1 MENGSTAKFG
11 MSTVAH
17 SSVTDARRSNPLAV
31 LAALLG
37 LYIVNFADRYLISGL
52 VGPIKQEFG
61 LGDGFM
67 GLLMGPAFVVLYVVM
82 GVPIARLAD
91 RSSRI
96 LIITCGGILWSA
108 ATFATGFAEG
118 PIGLAVARIAVG
130 IGEAAFVAPAY
141 SLLSDYFKPERRA
154 FAFAILGLA
163 TYFGQILG
171 QAGGPAI
178 GAALNWR
185 WAFWSIGAIGIVI
198 SILAYAIIHEPSR
211 TVAGKAAAPAVPFA
225 RILSCLKVTPTYTL
239 SLAAFTLASISGV
252 AFGNWGPELFAR
264 SYGLP
269 PVEAKASFALYF
281 GLAGLVGMLAF
292 GAVADRL
299 GRRGME
305 WPSRLASI
313 AIACAT
319 LLTLAITWADSY
331 QLARFL
337 AIPCGLLGGGWS
349 VGMLS
354 TLQYILPAQFRASAT
369 ALFIAVATLGSQ
381 FLGPFLSGLVSEE
394 LGGDALALKIALS
407 LVIPVGF
414 VGAACAWLASRRI
427 ETDREALTQ
436 AAA

>member
-1 MENGSTAKFG
+1 M
-11 MSTVAH
+11 
-17 SSVTDARRSNPLAV
+17 TDTQRSNPLAV

-52 VGPIKQEFG
+52 VGPIKHEFG

-67 GLLMGPAFVVLYVVM
+67 GLLMGPAFVVLYVLM

-96 LIITCGGILWSA
+96 RIITWGGILWSA
-108 ATFATGFAEG
+108 ATFATGFATG
-118 PIGLAVARIAVG
+118 PIGLALARIAVG
-130 IGEAAFVAPAY
+130 IGEAAFAAPAY
-141 SLLSDYFKPERRA
+141 SLLTDYFKPERRA

-171 QAGGPAI
+171 QGGGPAI
-178 GAALNWR
+178 GAAFGWR
-185 WAFWSIGAIGIVI
+185 WAFWSIGAIGVVL
-198 SILAYAIIHEPSR
+198 SLLAYAIIKEPSR
-211 TVAGKAAAPAVPFA
+211 VANEQAAAPAIPFT

-239 SLAAFTLASISGV
+239 GLTAFTLASISGV
-252 AFGNWGPELFAR
+252 TFGNWGAELFAR

-269 PVEAKASFALYF
+269 PVEAKASFALNF
-281 GLAGLVGMLAF
+281 GLAGLIGMLAF

-319 LLTLAITWADSY
+319 LLTLTITWLGSY
-331 QLARFL
+331 PLARLL

-354 TLQYILPAQFRASAT
+354 TLQYILPQQFRASAT
-369 ALFIAVATLGSQ
+369 ALFIAIATLGSQ
-381 FLGPFLSGLVSEE
+381 FLGPFLSGLVSEA
-394 LGGDALALKIALS
+394 LGGDAFALRIALS
-407 LVIPVGF
+407 AIIPLGF
-414 VGAACAWLASRRI
+414 VGAGCAWLASRRI
-427 ETDREALTQ
+427 ETDREALAQ
-436 AAA
+436 AAVG